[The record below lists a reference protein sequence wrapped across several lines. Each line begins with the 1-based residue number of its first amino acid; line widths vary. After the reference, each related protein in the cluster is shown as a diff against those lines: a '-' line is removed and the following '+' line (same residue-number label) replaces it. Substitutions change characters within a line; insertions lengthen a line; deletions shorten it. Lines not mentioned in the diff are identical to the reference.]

1 MTTPRSRLDRIHVV
15 SPCAADWERMIGTD
29 RVRFCEHCNLSV
41 HDVSRMTRR
50 EAEALVRASRGR
62 LCMRYVRGA
71 DGRVDT
77 IDAPPLVP
85 ITRRP
90 SRVAA
95 GAAALVIGMA
105 GAGATASAQEAAPGA
120 VAAQVSAIPDPGRPT
135 GTASIGGVVTDP
147 LDAVVAGVEL
157 TVKNLATGASV
168 SSTTDEEG
176 AYRVDGLE
184 AGMYV
189 VTFQAPGFRNE
200 EARVLVGDGEARVSN
215 VELGV
220 GAIGGIIT
228 IRSVA
233 EPLVWHADE
242 RGAKD
247 GERETP
253 PVVEDLL
260 DDEDTLAEAIRSEV
274 DVNMRLP
281 YGDTLLMYA
290 AGEADLVEAL
300 VEAGADVNARDEFG
314 ATALMRAAL
323 YDEAAPIRR
332 LVRAGA
338 DVDAADQD
346 GLTALMVAALDGNED
361 AVEALLLAG
370 ANAHA
375 RDAHGRTALDFAK
388 LEENETVVEIL
399 EMAGRR

>member
-15 SPCAADWERMIGTD
+15 SPCAADWETMIGTD
-29 RVRFCEHCNLSV
+29 RMRFCEHCNLSV

-71 DGRVDT
+71 DGRVET
-77 IDAPPLVP
+77 LDAPALVPLV
-85 ITRRP
+85 RRP

-95 GAAALVIGMA
+95 GAAALLVGVA
-105 GAGATASAQEAAPGA
+105 GAGAPASAQETARAAVVAPAGA
-120 VAAQVSAIPDPGRPT
+120 TPDPGRPS
-135 GTASIGGVVTDP
+135 GSGSLGGVVTDP
-147 LDAVVAGVEL
+147 NDAVVAS
-157 TVKNLATGASV
+157 VKVTATHAATGSSV
-168 SSTTDEEG
+168 STTTDGEG
-176 AYRVDGLE
+176 RYHLDGLE
-184 AGMYV
+184 AGMYRL
-189 VTFQAPGFRNE
+189 TLESPGFRTE
-200 EARVLVGDGEARVSN
+200 EVRALVGDGEAQVSN
-215 VELGV
+215 VALSV
-220 GAIGGIIT
+220 GALGGVIT
-228 IRSVA
+228 IVSVA
-233 EPLVWHADE
+233 EPLVWHSSE
-242 RGAKD
+242 RKLED
-247 GERETP
+247 DERETP
-253 PVVEDLL
+253 PVVEEFLADA
-260 DDEDTLAEAIRSEV
+260 DTLAEAIRSGAN
-274 DVNMRLP
+274 VNMRLP

-290 AGEADLVEAL
+290 AGEVDLVEAL